1 MATGDER
8 AELLGKVA
16 GLSKVVVNNRELADI
31 EMISSGAMSPLE
43 GFMTQADYLSVLD
56 HMRLAKGLPWSLPVV
71 LAVKEGDGAQYKE
84 GQQLA
89 LVDER
94 GSALAVLTLEEKY
107 RVKKD
112 VEAQK
117 ALGTTDA
124 SHPGVQYLKTVGDM
138 YLGGP
143 IKLLNRIQHTTFS
156 RYRLDPKETRVLFKT
171 RNWQT
176 IAAFQTRNP
185 IHRAHEYI
193 TKCALEITDG
203 LMLHPLVGE
212 TKGDDI
218 PADVRMKC
226 YEVLMKDYY
235 PKDRVVLAVYPQAMR
250 YGGPREAIFHAVI
263 RKNYGCTH
271 LIVGRDHAGVGNFY
285 GSYDAQQL
293 FDRFAP
299 NELGITPL
307 KFENSFWCTRTNTMA
322 TAKTSPSTPEQ
333 RISLS
338 GTKVR
343 EMLRNGELPPPEFS
357 RPEVAQILI
366 DSMREQQPVK

>member
-1 MATGDER
+1 MIAPHGGRLINRMATGDER
-8 AELLGKVA
+8 AELLAKVA

-43 GFMTQADYLSVLD
+43 GFMTQPDYLSVLD
-56 HMRLAKGLPWSLPVV
+56 QMRLAKGLPWSLPVV

-94 GSALAVLTLEEKY
+94 GTALAVLTLEEKY

-124 SHPGVQYLKTVGDM
+124 SHPGVQYLKSVGDV

-156 RYRLDPKETRVLFKT
+156 KYRLDPKETRVLFKA
-171 RNWQT
+171 RKWQT

-218 PADVRMKC
+218 PA
-226 YEVLMKDYY
+226 
-235 PKDRVVLAVYPQAMR
+235 
-250 YGGPREAIFHAVI
+250 
-263 RKNYGCTH
+263 T
-271 LIVGRDHAGVGNFY
+271 
-285 GSYDAQQL
+285 
-293 FDRFAP
+293 
-299 NELGITPL
+299 
-307 KFENSFWCTRTNTMA
+307 
-322 TAKTSPSTPEQ
+322 
-333 RISLS
+333 
-338 GTKVR
+338 
-343 EMLRNGELPPPEFS
+343 
-357 RPEVAQILI
+357 
-366 DSMREQQPVK
+366 